1 MAIIP
6 PITWKSFVYS
16 LVINHCENSGLRTFT
31 LQDFISV
38 HAETLQNFRPTNK
51 HWKDKVRQQLQ
62 FLRNDDLLYFA
73 DNRGTY
79 TLKNFLILKDEVE
92 DSKIGEVLTYAPEKR
107 EYLIE
112 TFARNRGWV
121 KLALNH
127 FGDLCLCEGCANS
140 FIKANNSR
148 YIEVHHVIPLCE
160 GGEDALWN
168 LSVLCAHHHRM
179 AHFADDSTKF
189 KLRDTLLG
197 KVASLIL

>member
-1 MAIIP
+1 MAIISS
-6 PITWKSFVYS
+6 ITWKSFIHD
-16 LVINHCENSGLRTFT
+16 LVINHCEKNGLRTFT
-31 LQDFISV
+31 LQDFIST
-38 HAETLQNFRPTNK
+38 HSETLQSFRPTNK
-51 HWKDKVRQQLQ
+51 HWQDKVRQQLQ
-62 FLRNDDLLYFA
+62 FLRNDDLLSFA

-92 DSKIGEVLTYAPEKR
+92 DNKIGEVLASVPEKR
-107 EYLIE
+107 EYLVE

-127 FGDLCLCEGCANS
+127 FGDLCLCEGCTNS
-140 FIKANNSR
+140 FNKPDGSR

-179 AHFADDSTKF
+179 AHFADDGTKF
-189 KLRDTLLG
+189 RLRDTLLG
-197 KVASLIL
+197 KIASLTL